1 MPAPASNPIAEL
13 QPEERVQVRSA
24 VHYRRW
30 VADMPTPDTRGLT
43 TGMSDRLQQRAL
55 TATDEDLE
63 GALQER
69 AMVAVKLFCVARL
82 LPMRLDRRLIFLI
95 DVGCQRGRAAG
106 ARGLRRC

>member
-82 LPMRLDRRLIFLI
+82 LPMRLDRRLIFF
-95 DVGCQRGRAAG
+95 D
-106 ARGLRRC
+106 